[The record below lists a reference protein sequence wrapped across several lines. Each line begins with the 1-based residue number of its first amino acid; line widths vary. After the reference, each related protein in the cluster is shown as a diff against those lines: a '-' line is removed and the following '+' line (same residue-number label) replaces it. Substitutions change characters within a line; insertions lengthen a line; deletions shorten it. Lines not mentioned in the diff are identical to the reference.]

1 MFFGSDISP
10 LCCCRAGIDAIKPF
24 VCFGIIYLNILSY
37 ELLNTQI
44 DKLFYMF
51 MMKLNIAAL
60 LAGLLMIM
68 PAHAQNNAEDSL
80 LDLHE
85 AVSMAMENNPAYMTL
100 QGMRNEVKHN
110 WKSESGIVQPELSYT
125 REGLGDTDQF
135 FEQRMSIS
143 QSLEQPFSVIQKS
156 KAADW
161 RLKALNKRIE
171 AYGRQLKEDV
181 KMQYIELLYAIH
193 MDSLRAERIRTAEK
207 LREAVEFKFEQGSAD
222 KIDVLNARVRLD
234 KAKNEKNNSLAQL
247 HRERYRLFELI
258 GLDPEQQKYEIRFAD
273 SLQTYEPRISQDSVL
288 ASLENYPAYE
298 QYRMNI
304 TAAEHSVKAAK
315 AGWFPSL
322 SVSYYQQDFSNGF
335 NYQGFEVGVG
345 IPLWGAHGIRGDVKT
360 RQALLNQA
368 DWQAEGK
375 MLEMK
380 RQVEHAWHAYEEAR
394 EVIQRYQSGQM
405 KESTDLLKLTEE
417 AYRLGEIDLIR
428 LIDAQQLYLDKQ
440 ALYLK
445 SLRDYYIYLSQLEK
459 FINKELVY

>member
-1 MFFGSDISP
+1 VARFKENYERNFNYG
-10 LCCCRAGIDAIKPF
+10 IKPF

-234 KAKNEKNNSLAQL
+234 KAKNEKNNSLPNC
-247 HRERYRLFELI
+247 I
-258 GLDPEQQKYEIRFAD
+258 GKGTACLNSLVWILSNKSTKFA
-273 SLQTYEPRISQDSVL
+273 LPTAFRPTNHAFLRIQCWL
-288 ASLENYPAYE
+288 PWRITR
-298 QYRMNI
+298 RMNN
-304 TAAEHSVKAAK
+304 TV
-315 AGWFPSL
+315 
-322 SVSYYQQDFSNGF
+322 
-335 NYQGFEVGVG
+335 
-345 IPLWGAHGIRGDVKT
+345 
-360 RQALLNQA
+360 
-368 DWQAEGK
+368 
-375 MLEMK
+375 
-380 RQVEHAWHAYEEAR
+380 
-394 EVIQRYQSGQM
+394 
-405 KESTDLLKLTEE
+405 
-417 AYRLGEIDLIR
+417 
-428 LIDAQQLYLDKQ
+428 
-440 ALYLK
+440 
-445 SLRDYYIYLSQLEK
+445 
-459 FINKELVY
+459 